1 MRYEPSIRSE
11 KERKKERKTPH
22 TNVSIQNEVSV
33 ARQVAQIQHIV
44 LIVLG
49 VQFYQPFMQAMLH

>member
-1 MRYEPSIRSE
+1 MNHPFVQRK

-22 TNVSIQNEVSV
+22 TNASIQNEVSV
-33 ARQVAQIQHIV
+33 ARQVSQIQHIV

-49 VQFYQPFMQAMLH
+49 VQFYQPFIKAMLH